1 MSVSIED
8 VEKIAV
14 LAKLKFSD
22 EEKVKLQKDLNRIL
36 EYMDEMNEVNLDNV
50 EPLENIN
57 EIINVVRE
65 DKNEKWLS
73 QEEALK
79 NAPAKTGNYFKVP
92 KVLDK

>member
-8 VEKIAV
+8 VEKIAA

-57 EIINVVRE
+57 EIINVTRD
-65 DKNEKWLS
+65 DKDVVWLS